1 MDGDCPNFESTF
13 RSEILGSSLRS
24 SAIELGAFVYPC
36 ICCACGS
43 SRQRRSHMVRG
54 QTSFMK
60 ELEKKKKTERARA
73 ETAKAEADAKLR
85 NQAAISIQSAAR
97 RQLARNELYE
107 LTRPRTSSEVLAVR
121 QVVFLQDRRASRL
134 AGFGVHMLPQSSVE
148 SYLVRMK
155 EERKQAEQKAA
166 EDAPLSRIQVAQRL
180 RALSQRQRAAAA
192 RARARHSHG
201 ISSQREDNP
210 PHEDATPKEA
220 SEAGGRQRRV
230 SKELMAMARRA
241 ARRSHD
247 AMKRMAEANKS
258 LSIALSDI

>member
-1 MDGDCPNFESTF
+1 MASGP
-13 RSEILGSSLRS
+13 
-24 SAIELGAFVYPC
+24 
-36 ICCACGS
+36 
-43 SRQRRSHMVRG
+43 
-54 QTSFMK
+54 
-60 ELEKKKKTERARA
+60 TE
-73 ETAKAEADAKLR
+73 
-85 NQAAISIQSAAR
+85 
-97 RQLARNELYE
+97 
-107 LTRPRTSSEVLAVR
+107 
-121 QVVFLQDRRASRL
+121 
-134 AGFGVHMLPQSSVE
+134 
-148 SYLVRMK
+148 
-155 EERKQAEQKAA
+155 AEQKAA